1 MNENEFWE
9 LIDKTRKQSKG
20 DTDLQARLLID
31 TLSQKTFEEIFEYE
45 WIFYKLYTESY
56 KSDVWAMAY
65 MINGGCSDDSFDYF
79 RAWLIAQGK
88 KYFELFMKEPE
99 IVVDESEQD
108 LEYGECEYMIGVSRD
123 AYTKKITYSGI
134 TDALFKGIPVTELIL
149 YLDWDC
155 DYYEVFDEI
164 FKQIKFPKINLDW
177 DDDNLGQK
185 FPKFYKKY
193 YQDDSF

>member
-9 LIDKTRKQSKG
+9 LIDKTRQQSKG
-20 DTDLQARLLID
+20 DTDLQVKLLID

-45 WIFYKLYTESY
+45 RIFYKLYTDSY

-99 IVVDESEQD
+99 IVVDETEQD

-123 AYTKKITYSGI
+123 AYTKKNNLFWGI
-134 TDALFKGIPVTELIL
+134 R
-149 YLDWDC
+149 
-155 DYYEVFDEI
+155 
-164 FKQIKFPKINLDW
+164 
-177 DDDNLGQK
+177 
-185 FPKFYKKY
+185 
-193 YQDDSF
+193 